1 MKKLIKHYIKGIDL
15 INKINRGELL
25 PNEIIC
31 KDAVY
36 YLNPCYIDNTSY
48 TYYKTNI
55 NNLYKDIYGETLFLS
70 EMSKII
76 KLYHYYED
84 ILDYTEKRYLS
95 KIIKPFKDKVRYIR
109 KLQFD
114 GVGYYIQIMFIEID
128 KSPNFI
134 DLPAFKG
141 NTMYKN
147 MKIREEYTLEELG
160 L

>member
-1 MKKLIKHYIKGIDL
+1 MKKLVKHYITGIDL
-15 INKINRGELL
+15 INKISKGEIL

-36 YLNPCYIDNTSY
+36 YLNPYYIDNTSY
-48 TYYKTNI
+48 LYKTDI

-84 ILDYTEKRYLS
+84 ILDDTEKRYLS
-95 KIIKPFKDKVRYIR
+95 KIIKPFKDKVKYIR
-109 KLQFD
+109 KLKYD
-114 GVGYYIQIMFIEID
+114 IVGYYIQIMFTEID
-128 KSPNFI
+128 KSSNFI

-147 MKIREEYTLEELG
+147 MILNEKYTLDELG